1 MGISIIFYINMD
13 RRFGNHKLKD
23 QIYNSY
29 SSLNSTETYSKP
41 NPNFS
46 VVIRVR
52 PALKR
57 ERDL

>member
-1 MGISIIFYINMD
+1 MD
-13 RRFGNHKLKD
+13 RRFGNHKLRD
-23 QIYNSY
+23 QIYNY
-29 SSLNSTETYSKP
+29 NSPAFNNTETYNKP